1 MYFFTYSQLPENEKK
16 MEAIYARG
24 RNNSESL
31 GYWPT
36 LTWDLW
42 QWELDYQLTIILTT
56 VRHQVSSGFGVL
68 FPFSDLIFSSYHTLA
83 AFLFRALPLVSS
95 DSKVPPGPK
104 HPNVNDYDISSHP
117 KFPSLILKLLRLKSW
132 GGFSFQNLRKRLH
145 SSPVRNRKWEL
156 TSPHFFFKNKGWSA
170 LISIRIFYKSI
181 KVIKRK
187 LWSWHKNYRKRH
199 SIQTERL
206 STHKR
211 GNILYLKKEM
221 ANLGRVGSLY
231 INIKIAQD

>member
-1 MYFFTYSQLPENEKK
+1 MYFFTYSQLPEKK
-16 MEAIYARG
+16 MGAIYARG

-156 TSPHFFFKNKGWSA
+156 TSPPFFFKKQRMISPNK
-170 LISIRIFYKSI
+170 Y
-181 KVIKRK
+181 
-187 LWSWHKNYRKRH
+187 
-199 SIQTERL
+199 
-206 STHKR
+206 
-211 GNILYLKKEM
+211 
-221 ANLGRVGSLY
+221 
-231 INIKIAQD
+231 